1 MGEKKNIRVL
11 PMEGHFYRF
20 EVGDGEE
27 HIGLYEGQMTEP
39 SFALAP
45 LFTIDRMVFSFMV
58 YRSPK
63 AFSMVG
69 YPFLPRILEDLG
81 ESITEAEFGQ
91 LQAI

>member
-1 MGEKKNIRVL
+1 MDEKKNTGVL
-11 PMEGHFYRF
+11 PIEGHFYRF
-20 EVGDGEE
+20 EAGDGVE

-58 YRSPK
+58 YRAPET
-63 AFSMVG
+63 FSMIG
-69 YPFLPRILEDLG
+69 YPFMPRLLEDLG
-81 ESITEAEFGQ
+81 ESISDAEFGK

>member
-1 MGEKKNIRVL
+1 MDKKKYTGVRPI
-11 PMEGHFYRF
+11 EGHFYRF
-20 EVGDGEE
+20 EAGDGVE

-58 YRSPK
+58 YRAPET
-63 AFSMVG
+63 FSMIG
-69 YPFLPRILEDLG
+69 YPFMPRLLEDLG
-81 ESITEAEFGQ
+81 ESISDAEFGQ